1 MAEYRNACGRRGP
14 TEVAELFEDV
24 LPALQRLREAG
35 VKQAVISNAD
45 DDVTELCTHMA
56 FAHEMNIIVT
66 SAIIGYE
73 KPDARTYRAAFEP
86 LGVDPAARCTSAIN
100 RNPTLPAPRCR
111 SACVPP

>member
-1 MAEYRNACGRRGP
+1 MAEYETPAVEEAPRRLP
-14 TEVAELFEDV
+14 NVRRRPSRVA
-24 LPALQRLREAG
+24 AAAGSG
-35 VKQAVISNAD
+35 VKRAVISNAD

-86 LGVDPAARCTSAIN
+86 LGVSPRTRCASAIN
-100 RNPTLPAPRCR
+100 RNPTLPARCR